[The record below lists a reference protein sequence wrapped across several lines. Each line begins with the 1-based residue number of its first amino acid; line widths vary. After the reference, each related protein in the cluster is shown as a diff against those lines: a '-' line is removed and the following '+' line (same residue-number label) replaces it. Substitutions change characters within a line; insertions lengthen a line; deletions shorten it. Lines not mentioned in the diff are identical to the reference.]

1 MSTVMREEPLPPVIA
16 PGETA
21 LSVTRNVSGVVLDLP
36 VGLRWMGSLG
46 FALMLTGIFAVG
58 IGWLLYAGVGIWG
71 LNIPVAW
78 AFAIT
83 NYVWWIAI
91 GMGGTF
97 ISAAM
102 YVTRQHWRASIN
114 RLAESMTVFAVAV
127 SGLVPIFHLGRP
139 WFFYWLFPYPDVMDL
154 WPQWRSSLEWDFW
167 AILAYLIVSIA
178 FLYVGMLPDLATL
191 RDRTTKRARAI
202 FYGLLALGWRGEAQ
216 HWRRLQ
222 SVTMMLAGLS
232 VPLVFSVHSMVALDF
247 SEGLVPGWH
256 STIFPPYFIAGA
268 LFSGFAMVLVLAIP
282 MRRLFGLQAYLT
294 DRHISVI
301 AKLMLAAGLWLD
313 YSYASEIFT
322 AFFSMDQFDVRM
334 EMNRFLGPYAWL
346 FWSTMA
352 FNVVQIQLLWFKRIR
367 RNHAAVFVIA
377 LGVLYGMWLE
387 RLMLII
393 TSLYQDF
400 LPSSW
405 GMFYPTFWDFV
416 FLFGSIGLFLSL
428 YLVFSRLM
436 PMLSMYELRKLAH
449 KRSEVTG

>member
-1 MSTVMREEPLPPVIA
+1 
-16 PGETA
+16 
-21 LSVTRNVSGVVLDLP
+21 VL
-36 VGLRWMGSLG
+36 
-46 FALMLTGIFAVG
+46 LTGIFLVG
-58 IGWLLYAGVGIWG
+58 ICWLLYAGVGIWG

-78 AFAIT
+78 AFAIS

-102 YVTRQHWRASIN
+102 YVTRQPWRASIN

-127 SGLVPIFHLGRP
+127 SGLFPIFHLGRP
-139 WFFYWLFPYPDVMDL
+139 WFFYWLFPYPDIMDL

-167 AILAYLIVSIA
+167 AILAYLIVSIL
-178 FLYVGMLPDLATL
+178 FLYAGMLPDLATL
-191 RDRTTKRARAI
+191 RDRARRRMLAI
-202 FYGLLALGWRGEAQ
+202 FYGLLSLGWRGEAQ
-216 HWRRLQ
+216 HWRRLER
-222 SVTMMLAGLS
+222 VTLMLAGLS

-294 DRHISVI
+294 DRHISVV
-301 AKLMLAAGLWLD
+301 AKPMLAAGLWID

-322 AFFSMDQFDVRM
+322 VFYGMDQCDVRM
-334 EMNRFLGPYAWL
+334 EMKRFLGPYAWL

-352 FNVVQIQLLWFKRIR
+352 FNFVQIQLLWFERVR
-367 RNHAAVFVIA
+367 RNHVAVFVIA

-387 RLMLII
+387 RLMLIV

-400 LPSSW
+400 MPSAW
-405 GMFYPTFWDFV
+405 GMFYPTFWDFA
-416 FLFGSIGLFLSL
+416 FLFGSVGLFLSL

-449 KRSEVTG
+449 QRNEVAG